1 MKKKILFGITSLTLG
16 GAERVLVDLCNK
28 LACDYMITILT
39 IYGGGELEKQ
49 LDRRVRVI
57 SLYDKPYNQYSKLQH
72 LKISLTLLLKT
83 KIPDEYETRV
93 AFLEGPITRLFS
105 KKCKAKKIAWIH
117 NDVSKVFGTGIKAK
131 MKKIFDKHI
140 YSKYDELVFVSKEN
154 KQDFDTLYGKMEN
167 ERIIR
172 NYINYNQVIE
182 KSREEIDL
190 PYNHKDINLV
200 SVCRL
205 VDQKAIDRFI
215 NVHAKLEKHGIH
227 SKVYM
232 ILKDRGLKF
241 TWYVIGQGDLKD
253 SLTEQIKMCSVED
266 CFVLLG
272 VRENPYPYIKGA
284 DYFCLLSYFEGYG
297 MVLEEAKIL
306 DKNIVITDTAA
317 RECIKG
323 YQKAIILKNTEKEI
337 YEGLKKLLS
346 SDNIKGASA
355 ETINTEEYNKI
366 IDDVKGIL

>member
-140 YSKYDELVFVSKEN
+140 YSKYDELVLVSKEN

-227 SKVYM
+227 SKVY
-232 ILKDRGLKF
+232 IIGDGPLRYTLQKQIDRTGE
-241 TWYVIGQGDLKD
+241 
-253 SLTEQIKMCSVED
+253 TEN
-266 CFVLLG
+266 FYLLG
-272 VRENPYPYIKGA
+272 AKENPYPYIKGA